1 MYACGLSPF
10 NSHLNLGADHPTIQL
25 LFVREQLNRPHRA
38 MAQPDEYEMDRQQL
52 DVRPPTRSSAATDIT
67 PQIEQDE
74 EVEQVQVRVRNL
86 EVGRTLRRGLEARQV
101 STTTRL
107 VRGAN

>member
-1 MYACGLSPF
+1 MEHQPLLTCQACKVNKPKEQF
-10 NSHLNLGADHPTIQL
+10 NLRKRDDSFGKKGEPTS
-25 LFVREQLNRPHRA
+25 
-38 MAQPDEYEMDRQQL
+38 QPDEYEMDRQQL
-52 DVRPPTRSSAATDIT
+52 DVRPPTRSSAATYFM

-74 EVEQVQVRVRNL
+74 QDEQAQFRVRNL

-107 VRGAN
+107 VCGAN